1 MKKRRILKKEY
12 AYLCRELRLEKKWV
26 SSRLGEVQTMH
37 ERAVSALKKENERL
51 RERMIAM
58 EEGLGI
64 FKSPPDFRPRHAV
77 CAFALDKYIADHL
90 PFFRI
95 ALEHVPRMDFSTN
108 PEYYRFEIEH
118 NWIPNYCVSCDDMDC
133 RGFKFADGDDPESK
147 EEAAKQWNKC
157 AGRKDAK

>member
-12 AYLCRELRLEKKWV
+12 NELIRELNLEKRWV
-26 SSRLGEVQTMH
+26 SMRLGEVQTMH

-77 CAFALDKYIADHL
+77 CAFALDKDIADHL

-108 PEYYRFEIEH
+108 PEYYRFNLEIDERELPLDREQARCIH
-118 NWIPNYCVSCDDMDC
+118 EAINKLMQYLCETTQQQTTQ
-133 RGFKFADGDDPESK
+133 GKESK
-147 EEAAKQWNKC
+147 
-157 AGRKDAK
+157 